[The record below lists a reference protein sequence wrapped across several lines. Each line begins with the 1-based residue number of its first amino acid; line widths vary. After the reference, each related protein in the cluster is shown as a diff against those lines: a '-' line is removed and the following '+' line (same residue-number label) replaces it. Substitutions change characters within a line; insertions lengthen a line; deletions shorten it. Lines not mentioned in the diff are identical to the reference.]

1 MKPLHI
7 LLGLIGVAALV
18 VLLNSVFIVSETE
31 RALVLT
37 LGKVD
42 TEITQPGLKFKKPF
56 IQQVVKYDNRIL
68 EMDSQ
73 PEEVVTQDKK
83 RLVVDSF
90 LRWRIADAKTF
101 YETQRTLLSARSQL
115 AVIVSS
121 ATKRTLARE
130 DAHSII
136 SGERGKI
143 MDSILQETR
152 SEAKRLGIEVVD
164 VRIKRAD
171 LPAENSHAVYNRMRA
186 ERNKEAKEIRATG
199 EEEAQKIRSNAERQR
214 TVLLAEAERK
224 AEGLRG
230 EGDAEAIKVFA
241 DAFGKDPDFYNL
253 TRTLQAYRKG
263 LAKPDTLLVLDPS
276 VDFMKTLTQ
285 GAKQ

>member
-7 LLGLIGVAALV
+7 LLGLVGVAALV

-56 IQQVVKYDNRIL
+56 IQQVVKYDDRIL

-276 VDFMKTLTQ
+276 MDFMKTLTQ